1 MSAFGEITVCIPAHV
16 ARVENGM
23 LDRAVAS
30 VKAQLLPA
38 ADISIAIDENGDGA
52 AITRQRALDA
62 VKTEWTAFLDSDDFF
77 YPEHLRVLA
86 LGAKIFKADYT
97 FSYYCVH
104 FPDGKPWP
112 QNDPLGHFGKTFNP
126 AKPHQTTITTLVRTE
141 LAKEIGFREPPPG
154 ALIDGQLYGEDFQF
168 TVECAQAGAKIVHL
182 PRVSWGWTHHRGN
195 SSGQPGRG
203 DAVFDKR
210 DRRH

>member
-1 MSAFGEITVCIPAHV
+1 MSTFGEITVCIPAHP

-30 VKAQLLPA
+30 VKAQKLPA
-38 ADISIAIDENGDGA
+38 ADISIAIDEHGDGA

-62 VKTEWTAFLDSDDFF
+62 VKTEWTAYLDSDDFF

-86 LGAKIFKADYT
+86 AGAKIFKADYVY
-97 FSYYCVH
+97 SYYMVH

-112 QNDPLGHFGKTFNP
+112 QNDPLGHFGKQFNP
-126 AKPHQTTITTLVRTE
+126 LKPHQTTITTLCRTE
-141 LAKEIGFREPPPG
+141 LAKSVGFRDVPEG
-154 ALIDGQLYGEDFQF
+154 QTIDGQYYGEDFQY
-168 TVECAQAGAKIVHL
+168 TVECAAAGAKFYHAA
-182 PRVSWGWTHHRGN
+182 RKTWGWVHHRGN

-203 DAVFDKR
+203 DAAA
-210 DRRH
+210 RRP

>member
-1 MSAFGEITVCIPAHV
+1 VSAFGEITVCIPAHP
-16 ARVENGM
+16 ARVANGM

-30 VKAQLLPA
+30 VRNQLLPA
-38 ADISIAIDENGDGA
+38 ADISIAIDEDGDGA
-52 AITRQRALDA
+52 AVTRQRALDA

-97 FSYYCVH
+97 YSYYCVH

-112 QNDPLGHFGKTFNP
+112 QNDPLGHFGRQFDP
-126 AKPHQTTITTLVRTE
+126 LRPHQTTITTLCRTE
-141 LAKEIGFREPPPG
+141 LAKAVGFRDVP
-154 ALIDGQLYGEDFQF
+154 DGKTINGERYGEDFQY
-168 TVECAQAGAKIVHL
+168 TVECAAAGAKFYHAA
-182 PRVSWGWTHHRGN
+182 RRTWGWVHHQGN

-203 DAVFDKR
+203 DAAA
-210 DRRH
+210 RRS

>member
-1 MSAFGEITVCIPAHV
+1 MQTPEITVAIPAHP
-16 ARVENGM
+16 ARVANGM

-38 ADISIAIDENGDGA
+38 ADISIAIDEDGDGA
-52 AITRQRALDA
+52 AVTRQRALDA
-62 VKTEWTAFLDSDDFF
+62 VTTEWTAFLDSDDFF

-97 FSYYCVH
+97 YSYYCVH

-112 QNDPLGHFGKTFNP
+112 ANDPLGHFGKPFNP
-126 AKPHQTTITTLVRTE
+126 AAPHQTTITTLVRTD
-141 LAKEIGFREPPPG
+141 LAKSIGFRDVPE
-154 ALIDGQLYGEDFQF
+154 GQTINGERYGEDFQF
-168 TVECAQAGAKIVHL
+168 TVECAQAGAKFYHAA
-182 PRVSWGWTHHRGN
+182 RRTWAWTHHRGN

-203 DAVFDKR
+203 DAAAR
-210 DRRH
+210 PA